1 MLDGGAVLESLNI
14 IIAAL
19 FLLIVIYIIAQVAL
33 KPIKLLWKIL
43 LNSAIGMLLLLLT
56 NYFGAF
62 IDINI
67 PINLLT
73 VLIAGFL
80 GIPGVVLLICF
91 TFLIA

>member
-1 MLDGGAVLESLNI
+1 MESLSL
-14 IIAAL
+14 IIAAV
-19 FLLIVIYIIAQVAL
+19 FLLFVIYIIAQVAI
-33 KPIKLLWKIL
+33 KPIKLLWKLL
-43 LNSAIGMLLLLLT
+43 LNSAIGLALLLLT

-67 PINLLT
+67 PINILT

-91 TFLIA
+91 SFLIA

>member
-1 MLDGGAVLESLNI
+1 LDGGTVLESLNI

>member
-1 MLDGGAVLESLNI
+1 LESLNI

>member
-1 MLDGGAVLESLNI
+1 MLDGGTVLESLNI

>member
-1 MLDGGAVLESLNI
+1 LDGGAVLESLNI

>member
-1 MLDGGAVLESLNI
+1 MESLNI

>member
-1 MLDGGAVLESLNI
+1 MESLNI

-19 FLLIVIYIIAQVAL
+19 FLVIVIYIITQVAI
-33 KPIKLLWKIL
+33 KPIKLLWKLL
-43 LNSAIGMLLLLLT
+43 LNSAIGLALLLLT

-62 IDINI
+62 IDVNI
-67 PINLLT
+67 PINILT

-91 TFLIA
+91 SLLVA

>member
-1 MLDGGAVLESLNI
+1 MESLNV
-14 IIAAL
+14 IIATL
-19 FLLIVIYIIAQVAL
+19 FLVIVIYIITQVAI
-33 KPIKLLWKIL
+33 KPIKLLWKLL
-43 LNSAIGMLLLLLT
+43 LNSAIGLALLLLT

-67 PINLLT
+67 PINILT

-91 TFLIA
+91 SFIVA

>member
-1 MLDGGAVLESLNI
+1 MESLNV

-19 FLLIVIYIIAQVAL
+19 FLVIVIYIITQVAI
-33 KPIKLLWKIL
+33 KPIKLLWKLL
-43 LNSAIGMLLLLLT
+43 LNSAIGLALLLLT

-67 PINLLT
+67 PINILT

-91 TFLIA
+91 SFIVA

>member
-1 MLDGGAVLESLNI
+1 LESLNV

-19 FLLIVIYIIAQVAL
+19 FLVIVIYIITQVAI
-33 KPIKLLWKIL
+33 KPIKLLWKLL
-43 LNSAIGMLLLLLT
+43 LNSAIGLALLLLT

-67 PINLLT
+67 PINILT

-91 TFLIA
+91 SFIVA